1 MQGPVVDVP
10 VPANSPGAGRATT
23 IVVPLPSAGGWGG
36 PAPAPAGAAR
46 PPALPPAPSLA
57 APLPLSPLPYRV
69 KPQRSLSDMANDQLR
84 RDKKGPLEGGVE
96 DASVDDCMHAP
107 KGDQAVGGLLAA
119 PALALR
125 ALTGKCAK

>member
-1 MQGPVVDVP
+1 MVDVP

-23 IVVPLPSAGGWGG
+23 IVVPAPSAGGWGG

-57 APLPLSPLPYRV
+57 APLPLHPGPFRV

-84 RDKKGPLEGGVE
+84 RDKKAPLEGGVE
-96 DASVDDCMHAP
+96 DAAVDDCLHAP
-107 KGDQAVGGLLAA
+107 KGEQTVGGLLALPGLA
-119 PALALR
+119 ARALA
-125 ALTGKCAK
+125 GKCAK